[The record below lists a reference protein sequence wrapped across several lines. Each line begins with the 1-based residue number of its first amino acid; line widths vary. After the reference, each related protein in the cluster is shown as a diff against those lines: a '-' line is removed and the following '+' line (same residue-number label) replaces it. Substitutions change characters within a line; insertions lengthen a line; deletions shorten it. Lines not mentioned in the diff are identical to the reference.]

1 MISENNAQSMLAT
14 LLPLHSLT
22 RAGMGVLIMYN
33 PGKVE
38 TRVSLA
44 ARGSTAD
51 LAEGR
56 QSGGAGELAW

>member
-1 MISENNAQSMLAT
+1 MLAT